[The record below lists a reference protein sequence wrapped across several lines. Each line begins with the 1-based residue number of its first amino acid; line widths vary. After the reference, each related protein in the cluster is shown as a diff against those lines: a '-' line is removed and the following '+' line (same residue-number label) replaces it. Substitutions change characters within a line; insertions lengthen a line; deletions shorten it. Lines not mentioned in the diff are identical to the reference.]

1 MLTDFA
7 KPIKSKATRI
17 DLEKQN
23 ERLKKE
29 VKKWEAYAHRLR
41 KQLQEK
47 RKQLKILENDYAR

>member
-1 MLTDFA
+1 MVVDFA

-47 RKQLKILENDYAR
+47 RKQLKLLENDYAS